1 MDSWWLL
8 LGLVGVL
15 YLVTPAIAIGA
26 LAKAN
31 RLALRVQD
39 LEQRLGLA
47 PAVVVPEAPRGS
59 PFAPAAELPAAPR
72 AVPEAPTAMPEAPP
86 TAPEPAAAEPAAA
99 PEPAQVPPTPAAPQ
113 GVGDLEQAF
122 GTRWV
127 VWIGGLA
134 LALGGVFLV
143 RYSIEAGLIG
153 PGLRVTF
160 GALFAVVLALAGERL
175 RRADRSAGFVG
186 IPAAYVPAM
195 LTAAGTATAYA
206 TVWSAY
212 ELYGFLPPVAAF
224 LLLGA
229 VAVAAIVAA
238 LLHGPALAALGTLA
252 AYATPILTATPDP
265 SAYGLFVFLAAVT
278 GAAYAVARARLW
290 RWLAVSATVLVTLW
304 GLGYVANP
312 VGPETGPLALHAA
325 FQLALVAALLVPGL
339 AFGPPAVARRLDGLS
354 ALALAALVATVAFHA
369 VTVAMSTASL
379 VLLGAV
385 IVAVLAIAWLAEA
398 ATLAVPLAAG
408 FAVLVALSWA
418 IEPNLATTVA
428 PAGATK
434 APEPLPVL
442 IEPMVAF
449 AAGIAALVLAVGIAA
464 VPRRRRGVVAL
475 IWAGTAA
482 ATPLAMLAA
491 CYWRIAEFLP
501 SPLFAALGLALAA
514 LYGALAERLLR
525 GRAAA
530 GSRASASVFATA
542 CLGALALGLTMILER
557 GWLTVALALVALA
570 AAYMAALRPYPFL
583 RWVAAA
589 FALLLAGRIAW
600 DPAIMGAD
608 VGSTPVL
615 NWLLWGYGVP
625 AAAMA
630 NGARQLR
637 RHRDDI
643 PARLF
648 EGCAIVFAYLL
659 VTFEIRHAMHGGDV
673 YATEVGLVEAGLL
686 VGAWALMAA
695 GLERFAAVTEN
706 RIRSVAAAVITFV
719 AVVMAW
725 VGLGFAENPL
735 LNVVEVGE
743 RLVLNPLLLGYA
755 VPAVA
760 FAVLHAASR
769 GRRPDAW
776 RAMLAVTAFASAF
789 AYVNC
794 EVALAFRGP
803 LITLGH
809 SPMISDAEW
818 YTYSA
823 VWLVAGLVLLVIGL
837 LRGSRSARIASAG
850 LITLTVLKVFLSDM
864 ADLEGMLRALS
875 FIGLGVV
882 LVGIGWLYQRL
893 LVRRGPNTNSP

>member
-1 MDSWWLL
+1 MWLL
-8 LGLVGVL
+8 LGLAGIL

-26 LAKAN
+26 LVKAN
-31 RLALRVQD
+31 RLARQVGE
-39 LEQRLGLA
+39 LEHRLGIA
-47 PAVVVPEAPRGS
+47 PPAAVPEARPAS
-59 PFAPAAELPAAPR
+59 PFAPAAE
-72 AVPEAPTAMPEAPP
+72 APP
-86 TAPEPAAAEPAAA
+86 AAEPAAQPA
-99 PEPAQVPPTPAAPQ
+99 AAAPPPEPPPAAPSPAPARD
-113 GVGDLEQAF
+113 VGDLEQAF

-153 PGLRVTF
+153 PGLRVTLGGLF
-160 GALFAVVLALAGERL
+160 GLALVLAGERL
-175 RRADRSAGFVG
+175 RRADRATGFVG
-186 IPAAYVPAM
+186 IPAAYVPAI

-206 TVWSAY
+206 AVWAAY
-212 ELYGFLPPVAAF
+212 ELYGFLPPVVAF
-224 LLLGA
+224 GLLGA
-229 VAVAAIVAA
+229 VAVGAIVAA

-252 AYATPILTATPDP
+252 AYGTPILTATPNP

-304 GLGYVANP
+304 GLGYAADP
-312 VGPETGPLALHAA
+312 FGPASGPLALHALS
-325 FQLALVAALLVPGL
+325 QLALVAALIVPGL
-339 AFGPPAVARRLDGLS
+339 AFGPPAAGRRLDGLS
-354 ALALAALVATVAFHA
+354 ALALAAVMATLA
-369 VTVAMSTASL
+369 VHVLMAEMATPSL
-379 VLLGAV
+379 LLFGAAV
-385 IVAVLAIAWLAEA
+385 VGVLAIAWRGEA
-398 ATLAVPLAAG
+398 ATVAVPLAAAL
-408 FAVLVALSWA
+408 AVLVTLAWA

-434 APEPLPVL
+434 APEPLPVV

-449 AAGIAALVLAVGIAA
+449 AGVLAALVLGVGVLA

-475 IWAGTAA
+475 LWAGTAA

-514 LYGALAERLLR
+514 LYGTLAERLLR

-530 GSRASASVFATA
+530 GARASASVFATA
-542 CLGALALGLTMILER
+542 CLGALALGLTMILAR

-570 AAYMAALRPYPFL
+570 AAYIAALRPYPFM

-589 FALLLAGRIAW
+589 FVALLLGRIAW

-608 VGSTPVL
+608 VGSMPVL

-625 AAAMA
+625 AVALA

-648 EGCAIVFAYLL
+648 EGGAILLAYLL

-673 YATEVGLVEAGLL
+673 YAPSIGLVEAGFQ

-695 GLERFAAVTEN
+695 GLERLAAVTES
-706 RIRSVAAAVITFV
+706 RLRAAAAAVITV
-719 AVVMAW
+719 LAAAGAW
-725 VGLGFAENPL
+725 IALGLTENPL
-735 LNVVEVGE
+735 LNVEEVGTN
-743 RLVLNPLLLGYA
+743 LILNPLLPGYA
-755 VPAVA
+755 LPAA
-760 FAVLHAASR
+760 GFAVLYAAAR
-769 GRRPDAW
+769 GRRPKPW
-776 RAMLAVTAFASAF
+776 RAMLAATAFASAF
-789 AYVNC
+789 AFVNC

-803 LITLGH
+803 IIALGH
-809 SPMISDAEW
+809 APAISDGEW

-823 VWLVAGLVLLVIGL
+823 VWLAAGLVLLVIGL
-837 LRGSRSARIASAG
+837 VRGLRGARIASAG

-893 LVRRGPNTNSP
+893 LVRRAPQTETGPG